1 MSYMI
6 TSLVLFYIAGI
17 MALVMRLQ
25 LATPERL
32 ARLLRRSTTSCSRC
46 TAA

>member
-6 TSLVLFYIAGI
+6 TSLVLFYLAGL

-25 LATPERL
+25 LATPHAL
-32 ARLLRRSTTSCSRC
+32 GSSPSHSTTSCSRC